1 MAASLPRFV
10 RDNAFIVAAIALPVV
25 VGAFFF
31 LATTIP
37 SWTVPPPEYDL
48 VLRASRPY
56 DGGTRTGVM
65 VDFTVRDGR
74 VEATVRPPTPPNAY
88 ADTVALLLFD
98 HETMTV
104 RELPLELPTYI
115 PEGEPARTI
124 VVEALS
130 GRRVSPQAA
139 APDGYALQN
148 RSGGSPGLVGD
159 LFGMGG
165 YRQAAVLTNRGR
177 LVELDLPSPYRNPYQ
192 APVYHVGWILDEGQR

>member
-1 MAASLPRFV
+1 MAPALPRFV
-10 RDNAFIVAAIALPVV
+10 RDNAFVAAAIALPVV

-37 SWTVPPPEYDL
+37 RFTVPPPDYDL

-56 DGGTRTGVM
+56 DGTRSGVL
-65 VDFTVRDGR
+65 VDFAVRDGR
-74 VEATVRPPTPPNAY
+74 VEATIRPPAPPNAY
-88 ADTVALLLFD
+88 AEPVGLLLFD

-104 RELPLELPTYI
+104 REIPLEIPTHMA
-115 PEGEPARTI
+115 EGEPPRTI

-148 RSGGSPGLVGD
+148 RSGGRPGLVGD

-165 YRQAAVLTNRGR
+165 YRQIAVLTNRGR
-177 LVELDLPSPYRNPYQ
+177 MVELDLPGPYRSPYQ
-192 APVYHVGWILDEGQR
+192 APLYHVGWVVDEGQR